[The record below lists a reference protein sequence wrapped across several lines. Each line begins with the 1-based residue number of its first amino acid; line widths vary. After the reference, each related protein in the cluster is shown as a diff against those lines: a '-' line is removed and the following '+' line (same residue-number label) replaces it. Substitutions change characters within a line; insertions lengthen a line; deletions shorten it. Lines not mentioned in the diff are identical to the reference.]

1 MKQIIH
7 NFKTGETFLEDIP
20 VPRPGKGKILIR
32 STHSLVSLGT
42 ERSLVEF
49 GKANLIQ
56 KARQQ
61 PDKVKQVLD
70 KVKSDGL
77 MPTVETV
84 FKRLDEPL
92 PLGYCN
98 VGRVVEIGAGVS
110 DFAVGDLVAS
120 NGKHAEYVCVPK
132 NLVARVPEKVSS
144 EEAAFTVIGSISLQ
158 GIRLCNPTFGETIV
172 VYGLGLLGLLAAQML
187 LANGC
192 RVIGV
197 DIDKKKCSL
206 ADSWGVKTINPA
218 AGNDPVKSVMDMTG
232 GVGADGVIITA
243 SSKSQEIISNSAQMS
258 RKRGRI
264 ILVGVIGLNISR
276 AEFYEKE
283 LTFQVSCSYGPGRY
297 DDNYEQK
304 GIDYPLPFVRWT
316 EKRNFEAILEAI
328 GSGSLHVKELISDIF
343 DLKEFNKVYDAIG
356 QSKSIATLLKYPED
370 GEPEGQA
377 GNTVALEPH
386 SFEGQKAVS
395 GFIGAGNFTKMT
407 MLPALKGSGA
417 GFKYICSSGGVS
429 GTTLAKK
436 FGFSHSTTDYTE
448 VLNDAEVDTVFI
460 TTQHNSHAKFV
471 KEALQAGK
479 HVFVEKPLAINE
491 EQLEEIIGAYK
502 ESMKSSPKPSLT
514 IGFNRRFSPH
524 TQAIKDAIGA
534 NPGILN
540 IVATMNAG
548 FIPAKVWVH
557 DMETGGGRIIGEACH
572 YMDLCAYLAG
582 SEIRS
587 VCMNS
592 MGTNPEKNTDNASI
606 LMKFANGSNAVINY
620 FANGAKSYSKE
631 RIELFSQERVFILDN
646 FRHTTAYGVK
656 GFKGVKGRIDKGHKA
671 QFHEYIRR
679 IREGGAPLIKFEEMV
694 NVTRAS
700 FAALRSLEEKSWI
713 DVE

>member
-20 VPRPGKGKILIR
+20 VPQAGKGKLLIR
-32 STHSLVSLGT
+32 TTHSLVSLGT

-77 MPTVETV
+77 RPTVETV

-98 VGRVVEIGAGVS
+98 VGKVVGIGEGVS

-120 NGKHAEYVCVPK
+120 NGKHAEYVCVPQ
-132 NLVARVPEKVSS
+132 NLVAKVPETVSS

-158 GIRLCNPTFGETIV
+158 GVRLCNPTFGETIV

-192 RVIGV
+192 KVIGI
-197 DIDKKKCSL
+197 DIDQEKCKV
-206 ADSWGVKTINPA
+206 AESWGVIPINPA
-218 AGNDPVKSVMDMTG
+218 TGNDPVKKVLEVTG
-232 GVGADGVIITA
+232 GIGADGVVITA

-264 ILVGVIGLNISR
+264 VLVGVIGLNINR

-297 DDNYEQK
+297 DENYEQR

-316 EKRNFEAILEAI
+316 EKRNFEAILNAI
-328 GSGSLHVKELISDIF
+328 GRGSLHVKELISDIF
-343 DLKEFNKVYDAIG
+343 SIEDFNKVYDTIG
-356 QSKSIATLLKYPED
+356 QSKSIATLLKYSE
-370 GEPEGQA
+370 ESTKEKEA
-377 GNTVALEPH
+377 GNTVVLESV
-386 SFEGQKAVS
+386 SFAGQKGVA

-417 GFKYICSSGGVS
+417 AMKYICSSGGVS
-429 GTTLAKK
+429 GTTLARK
-436 FGFSHSTTDYTE
+436 FGFTHSTTDYQE
-448 VLNDAEVDTVFI
+448 VLKDPEVDTVFI
-460 TTQHNSHAKFV
+460 TTRHNSHAGFV

-479 HVFVEKPLAINE
+479 NVFVEKPLAIHE
-491 EQLEEIIGAYK
+491 EHLNEIIDAYGK
-502 ESMKSSPKPSLT
+502 ATKKDPRPSLT

-524 TQAIKDAIGA
+524 TQAIKKAIGDD
-534 NPGILN
+534 PGVLN

-548 FIPAKVWVH
+548 FIPPQVWVH
-557 DMETGGGRIIGEACH
+557 DMEVGGGRIIGEACH

-582 SEIRS
+582 SKIRS

-592 MGTNPEKNTDNASI
+592 MGASMEENTDNASI
-606 LMKFANGSNAVINY
+606 LMKFSNGSNAVINY

-646 FRHTTAYGVK
+646 FRHTTAYGAK
-656 GFKGVKGRIDKGHKA
+656 GFKGIKGRIDKGHKA

-679 IREGGAPLIKFEEMV
+679 IKEGGAPLIPFDEMV
-694 NVTRAS
+694 NVTRSS
-700 FAALRSLEEKSWI
+700 FAALRSLKEKSWI
-713 DVE
+713 DVD

>member
-7 NFKTGETFLEDIP
+7 NFKTGETFLKNVP
-20 VPRPGKGKILIR
+20 VPKPGKGKLLIR
-32 STHSLVSLGT
+32 STHTLVSLGT

-61 PDKVKQVLD
+61 PEKVKQVLD

-98 VGRVVEIGAGVS
+98 VGKVLEIGEGVT
-110 DFAVGDLVAS
+110 DFRVGDLVAS

-132 NLVARVPEKVSS
+132 NLVAKVPEAVSS
-144 EEAAFTVIGSISLQ
+144 EEASFTVIGSISLQ
-158 GIRLCNPTFGETIV
+158 GIRLLNPSFGETVV

-192 RVIGV
+192 RVIGI
-197 DIDKKKCSL
+197 DIDEEKCKL
-206 ADSWGVKTINPA
+206 ASSWGVIPINPA
-218 AGNDPVKSVMDMTG
+218 LGKDPVKSVLEATG
-232 GVGADGVIITA
+232 GLGADGVVITA

-264 ILVGVIGLNISR
+264 VLVGVIGLNINR

-316 EKRNFEAILEAI
+316 EKRNFEAILTAI

-343 DLKEFNKVYDAIG
+343 SIDEFSKVYDDIG
-356 QSKSIATLLKYPED
+356 QSKSIATLLKYPE
-370 GEPEGQA
+370 ETAEEQA
-377 GNTVALEPH
+377 PGNTVVLESR
-386 SFEGQKAVS
+386 SFAGQKGVC

-417 GFKYICSSGGVS
+417 SMKYICSSGGVS
-429 GTTLAKK
+429 GTTLARK
-436 FGFSHSTTDYTE
+436 FSFTHSTTDYRE
-448 VLNDAEVDTVFI
+448 LLDDQEVDTVFI
-460 TTQHNSHAKFV
+460 TTRHNSHASFV

-479 HVFVEKPLAINE
+479 NVFVEKPMAIRE
-491 EQLEEIIGAYK
+491 EQLKEIIEAYG
-502 ESMKSSPKPSLT
+502 KSGDDERKPTLT

-524 TQAIKDAIGA
+524 TRAIKKAIGK
-534 NPGILN
+534 NPGVLN

-548 FIPAKVWVH
+548 FIPPQVWVH
-557 DMETGGGRIIGEACH
+557 DMEVGGGRIIGEACH

-582 SEIRS
+582 SGITS

-592 MGTNPEKNTDNASI
+592 MGTEMEENTDNASI
-606 LMKFANGSNAVINY
+606 LLKFANGSNAVINY

-631 RIELFSQERVFILDN
+631 RLELFSQERVFVLDN
-646 FRHTTAYGVK
+646 FRRTTAYGAK
-656 GFKGVKGRIDKGHKA
+656 GFKTVKGRIDKGHRT

-679 IREGGAPLIKFEEMV
+679 IKEGGEPLINFDEMV

-700 FAALRSLEEKSWI
+700 FAALRSLKEKRWI
-713 DVE
+713 DVD

>member
-7 NFKTGETFLEDIP
+7 NFKTGETFLEDVP
-20 VPRPGKGKILIR
+20 VPKPGKGKLLIR

-61 PDKVKQVLD
+61 PEKVKQVLD

-98 VGRVVEIGAGVS
+98 VGKVLEIGEGVTG
-110 DFAVGDLVAS
+110 FKVGDLVAS
-120 NGKHAEYVCVPK
+120 NGKHAEYVCVAK
-132 NLVARVPEKVSS
+132 NLVAKVPEAVSS

-158 GIRLCNPTFGETIV
+158 GIRLLNPSFGETVV

-192 RVIGV
+192 RVIGI
-197 DIDKKKCSL
+197 DIDEEKCKL
-206 ADSWGVKTINPA
+206 ASTWGVIPINPA
-218 AGNDPVKSVMDMTG
+218 SGKDPVKSVLEATG
-232 GVGADGVIITA
+232 GLGSDGVLITA

-264 ILVGVIGLNISR
+264 VLVGVIGLNINR

-316 EKRNFEAILEAI
+316 EKRNFEAILTAI

-343 DLKEFNKVYDAIG
+343 SIDEFSRIYDDIG
-356 QSKSIATLLKYPED
+356 QSKSIATLLKYPE
-370 GEPEGQA
+370 ETAEEQA
-377 GNTVALEPH
+377 PGNTVVLESR
-386 SFEGQKAVS
+386 SFAGQKAVC

-417 GFKYICSSGGVS
+417 SMKYICSSGGVS
-429 GTTLAKK
+429 GTTLARK
-436 FGFSHSTTDYTE
+436 FSFTHSTTDYKE
-448 VLNDAEVDTVFI
+448 LLGDQEVDTVFI
-460 TTQHNSHAKFV
+460 TTRHNSHASFV

-479 HVFVEKPLAINE
+479 NVFVEKPMAIRE
-491 EQLEEIIGAYK
+491 EQLKEIIEAYG
-502 ESMKSSPKPSLT
+502 KSGDDEGKPTLT

-524 TQAIKDAIGA
+524 TQAIKKAIGK
-534 NPGILN
+534 NPGVLN

-548 FIPAKVWVH
+548 FIPPQVWVH
-557 DMETGGGRIIGEACH
+557 DMEVGGGRIIGEACH

-582 SEIRS
+582 SVITS

-592 MGTNPEKNTDNASI
+592 MGTEMEENTDNASI

-631 RIELFSQERVFILDN
+631 RLELFSQERVFVLDN
-646 FRHTTAYGVK
+646 FRRTTAYGAK
-656 GFKGVKGRIDKGHKA
+656 GFKTVKGRIDKGHRT

-679 IREGGAPLIKFEEMV
+679 IKEGGEPLINFDEMV

-700 FAALRSLEEKSWI
+700 FAALRSLKEKRWI
-713 DVE
+713 DVD

>member
-7 NFKTGETFLEDIP
+7 NFKTGETFLEDVP
-20 VPRPGKGKILIR
+20 VPKPGKGKLLIR

-61 PDKVKQVLD
+61 PEKVKQVLD

-98 VGRVVEIGAGVS
+98 VGKVLEIGEGVTG
-110 DFAVGDLVAS
+110 FKVGDLVAS
-120 NGKHAEYVCVPK
+120 NGKHAEYVCVAK
-132 NLVARVPEKVSS
+132 NLVAKVPEAVSS

-158 GIRLCNPTFGETIV
+158 GIRLLNPSFGETVV

-192 RVIGV
+192 RVIGI
-197 DIDKKKCSL
+197 DIDEEKCKL
-206 ADSWGVKTINPA
+206 ASTWGVIPINPA
-218 AGNDPVKSVMDMTG
+218 SGKDPVKSVLEATG
-232 GVGADGVIITA
+232 GLGSDGVLITA

-264 ILVGVIGLNISR
+264 VLVGVIGLNINR

-316 EKRNFEAILEAI
+316 EKRNFEAILTAI

-343 DLKEFNKVYDAIG
+343 SIDEFSRIYDDIG
-356 QSKSIATLLKYPED
+356 QSKSIATLLKYPE
-370 GEPEGQA
+370 ETAEEQA
-377 GNTVALEPH
+377 PGNTVVLESR
-386 SFEGQKAVS
+386 SFAGQKAVC

-417 GFKYICSSGGVS
+417 SMKYICSSGGVS
-429 GTTLAKK
+429 GTTLARK
-436 FGFSHSTTDYTE
+436 FSFTHSTTDYKE
-448 VLNDAEVDTVFI
+448 LLGDQEVDTVFI
-460 TTQHNSHAKFV
+460 TTRHNSHASFV
-471 KEALQAGK
+471 KETLQAGK
-479 HVFVEKPLAINE
+479 NVFVEKPMAIRE
-491 EQLEEIIGAYK
+491 EQLKEIIEAYG
-502 ESMKSSPKPSLT
+502 KSGDDEGKPTLT

-524 TQAIKDAIGA
+524 TQAIKKAIGK
-534 NPGILN
+534 NPGVLN

-548 FIPAKVWVH
+548 FIPPQVWVH
-557 DMETGGGRIIGEACH
+557 DMEVGGGRIIGEACH

-582 SEIRS
+582 SVITS

-592 MGTNPEKNTDNASI
+592 MGTEMEENTDNASI

-631 RIELFSQERVFILDN
+631 RLELFSQERVFVLDN
-646 FRHTTAYGVK
+646 FRRTTAYGAK
-656 GFKGVKGRIDKGHKA
+656 GFKTVKGRIDKGHRT

-679 IREGGAPLIKFEEMV
+679 IKEGGEPLINFDEMV

-700 FAALRSLEEKSWI
+700 FAALRSLKEKRWI
-713 DVE
+713 DVD

>member
-7 NFKTGETFLEDIP
+7 NFKTGETFLEDVP
-20 VPRPGKGKILIR
+20 VPKPGKGKLLIR

-61 PDKVKQVLD
+61 PEKVKQVLD

-98 VGRVVEIGAGVS
+98 VGKVLEIGEGVTG
-110 DFAVGDLVAS
+110 FKVGDLVAS
-120 NGKHAEYVCVPK
+120 NGKHAEYVCVAK
-132 NLVARVPEKVSS
+132 NLVAKVPEAVSS

-158 GIRLCNPTFGETIV
+158 GIRLLNPSFGETVV

-192 RVIGV
+192 RVIGI
-197 DIDKKKCSL
+197 DIDEEKCKL
-206 ADSWGVKTINPA
+206 ASTWGVIPINPA
-218 AGNDPVKSVMDMTG
+218 SGKDPVKSVLEATG
-232 GVGADGVIITA
+232 GLGSDGVLITA

-264 ILVGVIGLNISR
+264 VLVGVIGLNINR

-316 EKRNFEAILEAI
+316 EKRNFEAILTAI

-343 DLKEFNKVYDAIG
+343 SIDEFSRIYDDIG
-356 QSKSIATLLKYPED
+356 QSKSIATLLKYPE
-370 GEPEGQA
+370 ETAEEQA
-377 GNTVALEPH
+377 PGNTVVLESR
-386 SFEGQKAVS
+386 SFAGQKGVC

-417 GFKYICSSGGVS
+417 SMKYICSSGGVS
-429 GTTLAKK
+429 GTTLARK
-436 FGFSHSTTDYTE
+436 FSFTHSTTDYKE
-448 VLNDAEVDTVFI
+448 LLGDQEVDTVFI
-460 TTQHNSHAKFV
+460 TTRHNSHASFV

-479 HVFVEKPLAINE
+479 NVFVEKPMAIRE
-491 EQLEEIIGAYK
+491 EQLKEIIEAYG
-502 ESMKSSPKPSLT
+502 KSGDDEGKPTLT

-524 TQAIKDAIGA
+524 TQAIKKAIGK
-534 NPGILN
+534 NPGVLN

-548 FIPAKVWVH
+548 FIPPQVWVH
-557 DMETGGGRIIGEACH
+557 DMEVGGGRIIGEACH

-582 SEIRS
+582 SVITS

-592 MGTNPEKNTDNASI
+592 MGTEMEENTDNASI

-631 RIELFSQERVFILDN
+631 RLELFSQERVFVLDN
-646 FRHTTAYGVK
+646 FRRTTAYGAK
-656 GFKGVKGRIDKGHKA
+656 GFKTVKGRIDKGHRT

-679 IREGGAPLIKFEEMV
+679 IKEGGEPLINFDEMV

-700 FAALRSLEEKSWI
+700 FAALRSLKEKRWI
-713 DVE
+713 DVD

>member
-7 NFKTGETFLEDIP
+7 NFKTGDTFLEDIP
-20 VPRPGKGKILIR
+20 VPQAGKGKVLIR
-32 STHSLVSLGT
+32 TTHSLVSLGT

-70 KVKSDGL
+70 KAKSDGL
-77 MPTVETV
+77 RPTIETV
-84 FKRLDEPL
+84 FKRLDDPL

-98 VGRVVEIGAGVS
+98 VGRVVETGEGVS
-110 DFAVGDLVAS
+110 DLAVGDLVAS
-120 NGKHAEYVCVPK
+120 NGKHAEYVCVPQ
-132 NLVARVPEKVSS
+132 NLVAKVPETVSS

-192 RVIGV
+192 RVIGI
-197 DIDKKKCSL
+197 DIDQEKCKL
-206 ADSWGVKTINPA
+206 AESWGVIPVNPA
-218 AGNDPVKSVMDMTG
+218 SGNDPVKSVLEVTG
-232 GVGADGVIITA
+232 GTGADGVVITA

-264 ILVGVIGLNISR
+264 VLVGVIGLNISR

-297 DDNYEQK
+297 DDNYEQR

-316 EKRNFEAILEAI
+316 EKRNFEAILSAI

-343 DLKEFNKVYDAIG
+343 SIEDFNKVYDAIG
-356 QSKSIATLLKYPED
+356 QSKSIATLLKYSEEGPEEK
-370 GEPEGQA
+370 GS
-377 GNTVALEPH
+377 GNTVVLE
-386 SFEGQKAVS
+386 SGNFAGQKGVT

-417 GFKYICSSGGVS
+417 VMKYICSSGGVS

-436 FGFSHSTTDYTE
+436 FGFSHSTTDYKE
-448 VLNDAEVDTVFI
+448 VLKDPEVDTVFI
-460 TTQHNSHAKFV
+460 TTRHNSHAGFV

-479 HVFVEKPLAINE
+479 NVFVEKPLAIHEDQLNE
-491 EQLEEIIGAYK
+491 VIDAYEK
-502 ESMKSSPKPSLT
+502 GMGKDPRPSLT

-524 TQAIKDAIGA
+524 TQAIKKAIGDD
-534 NPGILN
+534 PGVLN

-548 FIPAKVWVH
+548 FIPPQVWVH
-557 DMETGGGRIIGEACH
+557 DMEVGGGRILGEACH

-592 MGTNPEKNTDNASI
+592 MGATMEENTDNASI

-631 RIELFSQERVFILDN
+631 RIELFSQERVFIIDN
-646 FRHTTAYGVK
+646 FRHTTAYGAK
-656 GFKGVKGRIDKGHKA
+656 GFKGIKGRIDKGHKA

-679 IREGGAPLIKFEEMV
+679 IKEGGEPLIRFDEMV

-700 FAALRSLEEKSWI
+700 FAALRSLKEKSWI
-713 DVE
+713 DVD